1 MEDQIFQIAYE
12 ASRHSMVEY
21 LWQRMDPRE
30 RTALIYREMR
40 RIDGITTLMQP
51 QDIKAGHNPGFGA

>member
-40 RIDGITTLMQP
+40 RIDAVSTTMQSE
-51 QDIKAGHNPGFGA
+51 DAKAGHSPGLGA